1 MCLMDMGKTR
11 HADGQTGVSDAI
23 EQRAVFF
30 DFFCRCDKT
39 VHNTSLYPYDEVYLI
54 CLKSN
59 YTMRGR
65 KIQ

>member
-30 DFFCRCDKT
+30 DFFADAIRPFIIP
-39 VHNTSLYPYDEVYLI
+39 LYTPMMKYI
-54 CLKSN
+54 
-59 YTMRGR
+59 
-65 KIQ
+65 